1 MRRIGGSTLA
11 RQADKRP
18 ARRVQFGHPSL
29 DGSDTRVG
37 ELTRPDAVG
46 RCVEFEQFVDFGE
59 CETRGLCRF
68 DEAQTRV
75 DGFVIAANSAPHA
88 AIFTL
93 PGNGKKASEA
103 QAEPFRSRPKSAA
116 RRAAIRAESLR
127 FIWPAPTPRV
137 WPPRA

>member
-18 ARRVQFGHPSL
+18 TRRVQFGHPSL

-93 PGNGKKASEA
+93 PGNGKKAFALIETNGFDIDA
-103 QAEPFRSRPKSAA
+103 CPFRKLADGHVTQGLDSVLWYATYMGGS
-116 RRAAIRAESLR
+116 
-127 FIWPAPTPRV
+127 
-137 WPPRA
+137 